1 MNVLKP
7 VANVSSSSY
16 QILSKFEI
24 KFFFPS
30 RLQHFQ
36 FYKNILSVN
45 EILSF
50 PLHADDFFFSN
61 IVVSLKPINISTQFL
76 LYYSE
81 AYTEIKK
88 HTMLAFLSIKKAKI
102 YLNVL
107 KTKTK
112 FVHVTNFKVSQ

>member
-36 FYKNILSVN
+36 FYNILSVN

-50 PLHADDFFFSN
+50 PLYADDFFF
-61 IVVSLKPINISTQFL
+61 K
-76 LYYSE
+76 YSG
-81 AYTEIKK
+81 
-88 HTMLAFLSIKKAKI
+88 
-102 YLNVL
+102 
-107 KTKTK
+107 
-112 FVHVTNFKVSQ
+112 